1 MMKQVNMQMPL
12 RMLGLLLGLIL
23 SVGAFAQIEVRG
35 FVKDATGEPIIGATV
50 RVTGTQTATITDFDG
65 NFVLKANQ
73 GADITVSYVGYQTQ
87 TVKAAPSLTI
97 TLQDDQTV
105 LQDVVVI
112 GYGAV
117 KKSDLTGSV
126 TALKPDSKNK
136 GLVVNPQDMMQ
147 GKIAGVS
154 VTSGGGTPG
163 GGATIRI
170 RGGSSLN
177 ASNDPLIVI
186 DGVPMDNNGVKGLA
200 NPLSMVNPQD
210 IESFNVL
217 KDASA
222 TAIYG
227 SRGSNGVIIITTKK
241 GRKGSAP
248 QVSYSG
254 SVTMSTKKKLTD
266 VMDGDQYRTAVAQIY
281 KGNSRE
287 GVVMGYYQDADGNIA
302 MNTVENGKLVRHD
315 NGGTYYPGVLGDANT
330 DWQKEIYRTAWSH
343 DHNVTVAGA
352 AGMVPYRLSLGYT
365 NQQGIVKTSGFE
377 RVTAAL
383 NLNPSLLNDH
393 LTLNLNAKGMW
404 ARSKYADGGAI
415 GAAVSYDPTKPV
427 YDETASD
434 AANFSGYTTWKVPGG
449 SLNDPAWPNT
459 YNRNAT
465 ANPVAL
471 LNLKSD
477 RAISRSFIGNA
488 DIDYKIH
495 GFEDLR
501 LHLTLGADIS
511 KGKQSTDVDR
521 TSPGAIYYGS
531 HGWEE
536 ILKRNLTLSAYAQ
549 YYKDF
554 SKAHHLDVMAGYE
567 WQHFW
572 RDLKNTWWGAYPST
586 NAQNPNEYHDWSTYH
601 YKTEN
606 YLVSFFGRLNY
617 TLLERY
623 YLTFTM
629 RNDGSSRFQDHWKL
643 YPSAALAWKANEEK
657 FLKSAD
663 WLSDLKLRLSYGK
676 TGQQD
681 GIGDYN
687 YFAVYSMNTGVG
699 SYYDV
704 AGDGTLAR
712 PDAYDPSL
720 KWETTDTYNVG
731 IDFGVLNQRITFS
744 IDAYYRKTTDLLN
757 SANVAAGSN
766 FRNSVMTNIGSMT
779 NKGIEATIGLKPIQT
794 NNWYWTIDYNIT
806 YNKNEITELI
816 GGDDKDYF
824 VPTGGIG
831 GGTGVNAQAHAVG
844 HPMSSFYVYQQVYD
858 KAGKPIEGL
867 VVDRNGDGVI
877 TEADKYFY
885 KSPMAPVTMGLSSR
899 LEYKNWDL
907 GFTLRASLGNYVFN
921 NLLSGNVNM
930 SAGEVYSSGNNFLGN
945 RPVKALDYMWQ
956 TYDLEAKLSDHWVQ
970 NGSFLKCDNITL
982 GYSFDKL
989 FKGGSYKGISG
1000 RIYATASN
1008 VFCITK
1014 YDGIDPEVFG
1024 GIDNN
1029 LYPRPISYIL
1039 GLNLNF

>member
-1 MMKQVNMQMPL
+1 MMKQVNIQVPL
-12 RMLGLLLGLIL
+12 RMLGLLLGLFL
-23 SVGAFAQIEVRG
+23 SVGAFAQIDVKG
-35 FVKDATGEPIIGATV
+35 HVKDATGEPIIGATV
-50 RVTGTQTATITDFDG
+50 RVDGTQTATVTDFDG
-65 NFVLKANQ
+65 NFALKANQ
-73 GADITVSYVGYQTQ
+73 GADITITYIGYQPQ
-87 TVKAAPSLTI
+87 TVKAAPTVEVI
-97 TLQDDQTV
+97 LQDDAAV
-105 LQDVVVI
+105 LNEVVVI

-117 KKSDLTGSV
+117 RKSDLTGSV
-126 TALKPDSKNK
+126 TAMKPDTKNK
-136 GLVVNPQDMMQ
+136 GLVVNAQEMMQ
-147 GKIAGVS
+147 GKIAGVN
-154 VTSGGGTPG
+154 VTSDGGSPG
-163 GGATIRI
+163 GSSTIRI

-177 ASNDPLIVI
+177 ASNNPLIVI
-186 DGVPMDNNGVKGLA
+186 DGVPMDNNGVKGLS

-248 QVSYSG
+248 QVSYNG
-254 SVTMSTKKKLTD
+254 SVTMSMKKKLID
-266 VMDGDQYRTAVAQIY
+266 VMNGDQYRAFATQLY
-281 KGNSRE
+281 KGNARE
-287 GVVMGYYQDADGNIA
+287 EAA
-302 MNTVENGKLVRHD
+302 MAA
-315 NGGTYYPGVLGDANT
+315 LGDANT
-330 DWQKEIYRTAWSH
+330 DWQDEIYRTAWSH
-343 DHNVTVAGA
+343 DHNVTLSGA
-352 AGMVPYRLSLGYT
+352 IGNLPYRVSLGYT
-365 NQQGIVKTSGFE
+365 DQQGILKTSDFK
-377 RVTAAL
+377 RYTAAL

-404 ARSKYADGGAI
+404 AKTQYANTGAI
-415 GAAVSYDPTKPV
+415 GAAMAYDPTKPI
-427 YDETASD
+427 YDTTSAD
-434 AANFSGYTTWKVPGG
+434 AKNFGGYTEWKVPGE
-449 SLNDPAWPNT
+449 SLNDPSWPNT

-471 LNLKSD
+471 LDLNDD

-511 KGKQSTDVDR
+511 EGKQWTDVA
-521 TSPGAIYYGS
+521 TSSPAAIYYGY
-531 HGWEE
+531 HGWDK
-536 ILKRNLTLSAYAQ
+536 ITKRNLTLSTYAQ

-554 SKAHHLDVMAGYE
+554 AKIHHFDIMGGYE

-572 RDLKNTWWGAYPST
+572 RTQKTNNWGGYPST
-586 NAQNPNEYHDWSTYH
+586 HAEKGGQYHDWYLH
-601 YKTEN
+601 RYKTEN

-617 TLLERY
+617 ILMDRY
-623 YLTFTM
+623 YLTATL
-629 RNDGSSRFQDHWKL
+629 RNDGSSRFKDHWQL
-643 YPSAALAWKANEEK
+643 YPSAALAYKMSEEK
-657 FLKSAD
+657 VFKNID

-676 TGQQD
+676 TGQQE

-687 YFAVYSMNTGVG
+687 YFAIYALNSGIG
-699 SYYDV
+699 SYYDIS
-704 AGDGTLAR
+704 GDGSIAR
-712 PDAYDPSL
+712 PDAYDPNL
-720 KWETTDTYNVG
+720 KWETTDTYNIG
-731 IDFGVLNQRITFS
+731 FDFGAWNQRFTVGVDVYF
-744 IDAYYRKTTDLLN
+744 RKTTDLLN
-757 SANVAAGSN
+757 KADVAAGTN
-766 FRNSVMTNIGSMT
+766 FKNTVMTNIGSME
-779 NKGIEATIGLKPIQT
+779 NKGVEVTLGLKPIQT
-794 NNWYWTIDYNIT
+794 DDWYWTIDYNFT
-806 YNKNEITELI
+806 YNHNEITELI
-816 GGDDKDYF
+816 GDDPNYF

-844 HPMSSFYVYQQVYD
+844 HPAYSYYVYQQVYD
-858 KAGKPIEGL
+858 KAGKPIEGQ

-877 TEADKYFY
+877 TEADKYYY

-899 LEYKNWDL
+899 LEYKSWDL

-921 NLLSGNVNM
+921 NLMSGNVNM
-930 SAGEVYSSGNNFLGN
+930 SAAELYSGGNNFYGN
-945 RPVKALDYMWQ
+945 RPVAALDYNWQ

-982 GYSFDKL
+982 GYSFDSL
-989 FKGGSYKGISG
+989 FKCGNYKGIGG

-1029 LYPRPISYIL
+1029 LYPRPISFIL

>member
-1 MMKQVNMQMPL
+1 MKQVNIQFPL
-12 RMLGLLLGLIL
+12 RMLGLIFGLLL
-23 SVGAFAQIEVRG
+23 SVSAFAQID
-35 FVKDATGEPIIGATV
+35 VKGHVEDATGEPIIGATV
-50 RVTGTQTATITDFDG
+50 RVDGTQTATVTDFDG

-73 GADITVSYVGYQTQ
+73 GANITITYIGYQPQ
-87 TVKAAPSLTI
+87 TVAAAPTLEI
-97 TLQDDQTV
+97 VLQDDAAV
-105 LQDVVVI
+105 LNEVVVI

-126 TALKPDSKNK
+126 TALKPDTKNK
-136 GLVVNPQDMMQ
+136 GLVVNAQDMMQ
-147 GKIAGVS
+147 GKIAGVN
-154 VTSGGGTPG
+154 VTSDGGTPG
-163 GGATIRI
+163 GGSTIRI

-177 ASNDPLIVI
+177 ASNSPLIVI

-254 SVTMSTKKKLTD
+254 SVTMSKKKKLIE
-266 VMDGDQYRTAVAQIY
+266 VMDGDQYRAFATQLY
-281 KGNSRE
+281 KGNARE
-287 GVVMGYYQDADGNIA
+287 EAA
-302 MNTVENGKLVRHD
+302 MAA
-315 NGGTYYPGVLGDANT
+315 LGEDNT
-330 DWQKEIYRTAWSH
+330 DWQNEIYRTAWSH
-343 DHNVTVAGA
+343 DHNVTLAGA
-352 AGMVPYRLSLGYT
+352 AGVLPYRFSLGYT
-365 NQQGIVKTSGFE
+365 DQQGILKTSDFK
-377 RVTAAL
+377 RYTAAI

-393 LTLNLNAKGMW
+393 LVLNLNAKGMW
-404 ARSKYADGGAI
+404 AKTQYANTGAI
-415 GAAVSYDPTKPV
+415 GAALAYDPTKPI
-427 YDETASD
+427 YDTTSAD
-434 AANFSGYTTWKVPGG
+434 AANFGGYTEWKVPGE
-449 SLNDPAWPNT
+449 SLNDPSWPNT

-471 LNLKSD
+471 LNLNDD

-511 KGKQSTDVDR
+511 EGKQWTDVESS
-521 TSPGAIYYGS
+521 SPAAIYYGS
-531 HGWEE
+531 HGWDK
-536 ILKRNLTLSAYAQ
+536 ITKRNLTLSTYAQ

-554 SKAHHLDVMAGYE
+554 AKVHHFDIMAGYE

-572 RDLKNTWWGAYPST
+572 RKQQNSYWGGYPKT
-586 NAQNPNEYHDWSTYH
+586 NLENPGKYHDWSIYN

-617 TLLERY
+617 ILMDRY
-623 YLTFTM
+623 YLTATL
-629 RNDGSSRFQDHWKL
+629 RDDGSSRFKDHWSL
-643 YPSAALAWKANEEK
+643 FPSAALAYKMSEEK
-657 FLKSAD
+657 FLKNVG

-687 YFAVYSMNTGVG
+687 YFAIYSMNTGVG

-704 AGDGTLAR
+704 AGNGTLAR
-712 PDAYDPSL
+712 PVAYDPEL

-731 IDFGVLNQRITFS
+731 FDFGAWNQRFTVGV
-744 IDAYYRKTTDLLN
+744 DVYYRKTTDLLN
-757 SANVAAGSN
+757 ESDMAAGTN
-766 FRNSVMTNIGSMT
+766 FKNRVMTNIGSME
-779 NKGIEATIGLKPIQT
+779 NKGVEVTIGLKPIQT
-794 NNWYWTIDYNIT
+794 EDWYWTLDYNFT
-806 YNKNEITELI
+806 YNKNEITELT
-816 GGDDKDYF
+816 GDGQP
-824 VPTGGIG
+824 VATGGIG
-831 GGTGVNAQAHAVG
+831 GGTGVYAQAHAVG
-844 HPMSSFYVYQQVYD
+844 HPANSYYVYQQVYD
-858 KAGKPIEGL
+858 QAGKPIEGL

-877 TEADKYFY
+877 TESDKYFY

-899 LEYKNWDL
+899 LEYKTWDF
-907 GFTLRASLGNYVFN
+907 GFTLRASIGNYVFN
-921 NLLSGNVNM
+921 NLMSGNVNM
-930 SAGEVYSSGNNFLGN
+930 SAAELYSGGNNFYGN
-945 RPVKALDYMWQ
+945 RPVAALDYNWQ

-989 FKGGSYKGISG
+989 FKGGNYKGIAG

-1014 YDGIDPEVFG
+1014 YKGIDPEVFG

-1029 LYPRPISYIL
+1029 LYPRPISFIL

>member
-1 MMKQVNMQMPL
+1 MMKQVNIQFPL
-12 RMLGLLLGLIL
+12 RMLGLIFGLLL
-23 SVGAFAQIEVRG
+23 SVSAFAQIEVKG
-35 FVKDATGEPIIGATV
+35 HVKDATGEDIIGATV
-50 RVTGTQTATITDFDG
+50 RVEGTETATVTDFDG

-73 GADITVSYVGYQTQ
+73 GANITVTYIGYQPQ
-87 TVKAAPSLTI
+87 TVAAAPTLEI
-97 TLQDDQTV
+97 ILQDDAAV
-105 LQDVVVI
+105 LNEVVVI

-126 TALKPDSKNK
+126 TALKPDTKNK
-136 GLVVNPQDMMQ
+136 GLVVNAQDMMQ
-147 GKIAGVS
+147 GKIAGVN
-154 VTSGGGTPG
+154 VTSDGGTPG
-163 GGATIRI
+163 GGSQIRI

-177 ASNDPLIVI
+177 ASNNPLIVI

-254 SVTMSTKKKLTD
+254 SVTMSMKKKTIEVL
-266 VMDGDQYRTAVAQIY
+266 DGDQYREFATNLY
-281 KGNSRE
+281 RGNARE
-287 GVVMGYYQDADGNIA
+287 EAA
-302 MNTVENGKLVRHD
+302 MAA
-315 NGGTYYPGVLGDANT
+315 LGDANT
-330 DWQKEIYRTAWSH
+330 DWQSEIYRTAWSH
-343 DHNVTVAGA
+343 DHNVTLAGA
-352 AGMVPYRLSLGYT
+352 AGNLPYRFSIGYT
-365 NQQGIVKTSGFE
+365 DQQGILKTSDFK
-377 RVTAAL
+377 RYTAAI
-383 NLNPSLLNDH
+383 NLNPSLLKDH
-393 LTLNLNAKGMW
+393 LVLNLNAKGMW
-404 ARSKYADGGAI
+404 AKTQFANTGAI
-415 GAAVSYDPTKPV
+415 GAAVAYDPTKPI
-427 YDETASD
+427 YDYTSAD
-434 AANFSGYTTWKVPGG
+434 AANFANYTEWKVPGE

-471 LNLKSD
+471 LDLNDD

-511 KGKQSTDVDR
+511 AGKQWTDVER
-521 TSPGAIYYGS
+521 SSPAAVYYGS
-531 HGWEE
+531 HGWDK
-536 ILKRNLTLSAYAQ
+536 INKRNLTLSAYAQ

-554 SKAHHLDVMAGYE
+554 SKNHHFDIMGGYE

-572 RDLKNTWWGAYPST
+572 REQTNSYWGAYPAT
-586 NAQNPNEYHDWSTYH
+586 NLENPGDYHDWSTYH

-606 YLVSFFGRLNY
+606 YLVSFFGRMNY
-617 TLLERY
+617 ILMDRY
-623 YLTFTM
+623 YLTATL
-629 RNDGSSRFQDHWKL
+629 RDDGSSRFKDHWSL
-643 YPSAALAWKANEEK
+643 FPSAALAYKINEEK
-657 FLKSAD
+657 FLKNVD

-687 YFAVYSMNTGVG
+687 YFAVYQMNSGVG
-699 SYYDV
+699 SYYDLTTN
-704 AGDGTLAR
+704 GTLAR
-712 PDAYDPSL
+712 PVAYDPNL

-731 IDFGVLNQRITFS
+731 VDFGAWNQRFTVGV
-744 IDAYYRKTTDLLN
+744 DVYYRKTTDLLN
-757 SANVAAGSN
+757 ESDMAAGTN
-766 FRNSVMTNIGSMT
+766 FKNRVMTNIGSME
-779 NKGIEATIGLKPIQT
+779 NKGVEVTLGLKPIQT
-794 NNWYWTIDYNIT
+794 ENWFWTIDYNFT
-806 YNKNEITELI
+806 YNKNKITELT
-816 GGDDKDYF
+816 GDGQP
-824 VPTGGIG
+824 VAVGGIG
-831 GGTGVNAQAHAVG
+831 GGTGVYAQAHAVD
-844 HPMSSFYVYQQVYD
+844 HPAFSYYVYQQVYD
-858 KAGKPIEGL
+858 QAGKPLEGV

-877 TEADKYFY
+877 TESDKYFY

-899 LEYKNWDL
+899 LEYKTWDL
-907 GFTLRASLGNYVFN
+907 GFTLRASIGNYVFN
-921 NLLSGNVNM
+921 NLMSGNVNM
-930 SAGEVYSSGNNFLGN
+930 SAAELYSGGNNFYGN
-945 RPVKALDYMWQ
+945 RPVAALDYNWQ

-989 FKGGSYKGISG
+989 FKGGSYKGIAG

-1014 YDGIDPEVFG
+1014 YKGIDPEVFG

-1029 LYPRPISYIL
+1029 LYPRPISFIL

>member
-1 MMKQVNMQMPL
+1 MKQVNIQIPF
-12 RMLGLLLGLIL
+12 RMLALLFGLFL
-23 SVGAFAQIEVRG
+23 SVGAFAQIDVKG
-35 FVKDATGEPIIGATV
+35 HVKDATGEAIIGATV
-50 RVTGTQTATITDFDG
+50 RVDGTNTATVTDFDG

-73 GADITVSYVGYQTQ
+73 GANIIVTYIGYQAA
-87 TVKAAPSLTI
+87 TVKAAPNVEI
-97 TLQDDQTV
+97 TLLDDQTV

-136 GLVVNPQDMMQ
+136 GLVVNAQEMMQ
-147 GKIAGVS
+147 GKVAGVN
-154 VTSGGGTPG
+154 VTSDGGTPG
-163 GGATIRI
+163 GSSTIRI

-177 ASNDPLIVI
+177 ASNNPLIVI

-241 GRKGSAP
+241 GRKGAAP

-254 SVTMSTKKKLTD
+254 SVTLSMKKKTVD
-266 VMDGDQYRTAVAQIY
+266 VMDGDQFRAFATKLY
-281 KGNSRE
+281 KGTSRE
-287 GVVMGYYQDADGNIA
+287 EAA
-302 MNTVENGKLVRHD
+302 MAA
-315 NGGTYYPGVLGDANT
+315 LGDANT
-330 DWQKEIYRTAWSH
+330 DWQSEIYRNAWSH

-352 AGMVPYRLSLGYT
+352 YKSLPYRLSLGYT
-365 NQQGIVKTSGFE
+365 DQQGILKTSDFK
-377 RVTAAL
+377 RYTAAL
-383 NLNPSLLNDH
+383 NLNPSLFDDH
-393 LTLNLNAKGMW
+393 LNLNLNAKGMW
-404 ARSKYADGGAI
+404 AKSQYANTGAI
-415 GAAVSYDPTKPV
+415 GAAVAYDPTKPI
-427 YDETASD
+427 YDTTSAD
-434 AANFSGYTTWKVPGG
+434 ANNFGGYTEWKVPGG

-459 YNRNAT
+459 YNINT
-465 ANPVAL
+465 TKNPVAL
-471 LNLKSD
+471 LDLNDD
-477 RAISRSFIGNA
+477 RAISRAFIGNA

-511 KGKQSTDVDR
+511 KGKQWIDVDR
-521 TSPGAIYYGS
+521 SSPANIYYGY
-531 HGWEE
+531 HGWDE
-536 ILKRNLTLSAYAQ
+536 ITKRNLTLSAYAQ

-554 SKAHHLDVMAGYE
+554 AKIHHFDIMGGYE

-572 RDLKNTWWGAYPST
+572 REQHNSYWGAYPDT
-586 NAQNPNEYHDWSTYH
+586 NSESPGKYHDWSMYN

-617 TLLERY
+617 ILADRY
-623 YLTFTM
+623 YLTATL
-629 RNDGSSRFQDHWKL
+629 RDDGSSRFKDHWSL
-643 YPSAALAWKANEEK
+643 FPSAALAYKISEEK
-657 FLKSAD
+657 FLKNVN

-676 TGQQD
+676 TGQQE

-687 YFAVYSMNTGVG
+687 YFAIYAMNTGVG
-699 SYYDV
+699 SYYDT
-704 AGDGTLAR
+704 AGDGSMAR
-712 PDAYDPSL
+712 PNAYDPNL

-731 IDFGVLNQRITFS
+731 FDFGALNQRFTFS
-744 IDAYYRKTTDLLN
+744 VDAYYRKTTDLLN
-757 SANVAAGSN
+757 TADMAAGTN
-766 FRNSVMTNIGSMT
+766 FKNRVMTNIGSME
-779 NKGIEATIGLKPIQT
+779 NKGVEVTIGMKPIQT
-794 NNWYWTIDYNIT
+794 DDWYWTIDYNFT
-806 YNKNEITELI
+806 YNKNEITELT
-816 GGDDKDYF
+816 GDGQP
-824 VPTGGIG
+824 VATGGIG
-831 GGTGVNAQAHAVG
+831 GGTGVYAQAHAIG
-844 HPMSSFYVYQQVYD
+844 HPANSFYVYQQVYD
-858 KAGKPIEGL
+858 ANGKPIEGQ

-877 TEADKYFY
+877 TESDKYFY
-885 KSPMAPVTMGLSSR
+885 KSPMAPVLMGLSSR
-899 LEYKNWDL
+899 LEYKHWDF

-921 NLLSGNVNM
+921 NLMSGNVNM
-930 SAGEVYSSGNNFLGN
+930 SAAELYSGGNNFYGN
-945 RPVKALDYMWQ
+945 RPVAALDYNWQ

-982 GYSFDKL
+982 GYSFENLLKC
-989 FKGGSYKGISG
+989 GNYKGIAG

-1008 VFCITK
+1008 VFTITK
-1014 YDGIDPEVFG
+1014 YSGIDPEVFN

-1029 LYPRPISYIL
+1029 LYPRPISFIL

>member
-1 MMKQVNMQMPL
+1 MMKQVNIQVPL
-12 RMLGLLLGLIL
+12 RMLGLLLGLFL
-23 SVGAFAQIEVRG
+23 SVGAFAQIDVKG
-35 FVKDATGEPIIGATV
+35 HVKDATGEPIIGATV
-50 RVTGTQTATITDFDG
+50 RVDGTQTATVTDFDG
-65 NFVLKANQ
+65 NFALKANQ
-73 GADITVSYVGYQTQ
+73 GADITITYIGYQPQ
-87 TVKAAPSLTI
+87 TVKAAPTVEVI
-97 TLQDDQTV
+97 LQDDAAV
-105 LQDVVVI
+105 LNEVVVI

-117 KKSDLTGSV
+117 RKSDLTGSV
-126 TALKPDSKNK
+126 TAMKPDTKNK
-136 GLVVNPQDMMQ
+136 GLVVNAQEMMQ
-147 GKIAGVS
+147 GKIAGVN
-154 VTSGGGTPG
+154 VTSDGGSPG
-163 GGATIRI
+163 GSSTIRI

-177 ASNDPLIVI
+177 ASNNPLIVI
-186 DGVPMDNNGVKGLA
+186 DGVPMDNNGVKGLS

-248 QVSYSG
+248 QVSYNG
-254 SVTMSTKKKLTD
+254 SVTMSMKKKLID
-266 VMDGDQYRTAVAQIY
+266 VMNGDQYRAFATQLY
-281 KGNSRE
+281 KGNARE
-287 GVVMGYYQDADGNIA
+287 EAA
-302 MNTVENGKLVRHD
+302 MAA
-315 NGGTYYPGVLGDANT
+315 LGDANT
-330 DWQKEIYRTAWSH
+330 DWQDEIYRTAWSH
-343 DHNVTVAGA
+343 DHNVTLAGA
-352 AGMVPYRLSLGYT
+352 IGNLPYRVSLGYT
-365 NQQGIVKTSGFE
+365 DQQGILKTSDFK
-377 RVTAAL
+377 RYTAAL

-404 ARSKYADGGAI
+404 AKTQYANTGAI
-415 GAAVSYDPTKPV
+415 GAAMAYDPTKPI
-427 YDETASD
+427 YDTTSAD
-434 AANFSGYTTWKVPGG
+434 AKNFGGYTEWKVPGE
-449 SLNDPAWPNT
+449 SLNDPSWPNT

-471 LNLKSD
+471 LDLNDD

-511 KGKQSTDVDR
+511 EGKQWTDVA
-521 TSPGAIYYGS
+521 TSSPAAIYYGY
-531 HGWEE
+531 HGWDK
-536 ILKRNLTLSAYAQ
+536 ITKRNLTLSTYAQ

-554 SKAHHLDVMAGYE
+554 AKIHHFDIMGGYE

-572 RDLKNTWWGAYPST
+572 RTQKTNNWGGYPST
-586 NAQNPNEYHDWSTYH
+586 HAEKGGQYHDWYLH
-601 YKTEN
+601 RYKTEN

-617 TLLERY
+617 ILMDRY
-623 YLTFTM
+623 YLTATL
-629 RNDGSSRFQDHWKL
+629 RNDGSSRFKDHWQL
-643 YPSAALAWKANEEK
+643 YPSAALAYKMSEEK
-657 FLKSAD
+657 VFKNID

-676 TGQQD
+676 TGQQE

-687 YFAVYSMNTGVG
+687 YFAIYALNSGIG
-699 SYYDV
+699 SYYDIS
-704 AGDGTLAR
+704 GDGSMAR
-712 PDAYDPSL
+712 PDAYDPNL
-720 KWETTDTYNVG
+720 KWETTDTYNIG
-731 IDFGVLNQRITFS
+731 FDFGAWNQRFTVGVDVYF
-744 IDAYYRKTTDLLN
+744 RKTTDLLN
-757 SANVAAGSN
+757 KADVAAGTN
-766 FRNSVMTNIGSMT
+766 FKNTVMTNIGSME
-779 NKGIEATIGLKPIQT
+779 NKGVEVTLGFKPIQT
-794 NNWYWTIDYNIT
+794 DDWYWTIDYNFT
-806 YNKNEITELI
+806 YNHNEITELI
-816 GGDDKDYF
+816 GDDPNYF

-844 HPMSSFYVYQQVYD
+844 HPAYSYYVYQQVYD
-858 KAGKPIEGL
+858 KAGKPIEGQ

-877 TEADKYFY
+877 TEADKYYY

-899 LEYKNWDL
+899 LEYKSWDL

-921 NLLSGNVNM
+921 NLMSGNVNM
-930 SAGEVYSSGNNFLGN
+930 SAAELYSGGNNFYGN
-945 RPVKALDYMWQ
+945 RPVAALDYNWQ

-982 GYSFDKL
+982 GYSFDSL
-989 FKGGSYKGISG
+989 FKCGNYKGIGG

-1029 LYPRPISYIL
+1029 LYPRPISFIL

>member
-1 MMKQVNMQMPL
+1 MMKQVNIQVPL
-12 RMLGLLLGLIL
+12 RMLGLLLGLFL
-23 SVGAFAQIEVRG
+23 SVGAFAQIDVKG
-35 FVKDATGEPIIGATV
+35 HVKDATGEPIIGATV
-50 RVTGTQTATITDFDG
+50 RVDGTQAATVTDFDG

-73 GADITVSYVGYQTQ
+73 GADVTITYIGYQPQ
-87 TVKAAPSLTI
+87 TVKAAPTVEVI
-97 TLQDDQTV
+97 LQDDAAV
-105 LQDVVVI
+105 LNEVVVI

-117 KKSDLTGSV
+117 RKSDLTGSV
-126 TALKPDSKNK
+126 TAMKPDTKNK
-136 GLVVNPQDMMQ
+136 GLVVNAQEMMQ
-147 GKIAGVS
+147 GKIAGVN
-154 VTSGGGTPG
+154 VTSDGGSPG
-163 GGATIRI
+163 GSSTIRI

-177 ASNDPLIVI
+177 ASNNPLIVI
-186 DGVPMDNNGVKGLA
+186 DGVPMDNNGVKGLS

-248 QVSYSG
+248 QVSYNG
-254 SVTMSTKKKLTD
+254 SVTMSMKKKLID
-266 VMDGDQYRTAVAQIY
+266 VMNGDQYRAFATQLY
-281 KGNSRE
+281 KGNARE
-287 GVVMGYYQDADGNIA
+287 EAA
-302 MNTVENGKLVRHD
+302 MAA
-315 NGGTYYPGVLGDANT
+315 LGDANT
-330 DWQKEIYRTAWSH
+330 DWQDEIYRTAWSH
-343 DHNVTVAGA
+343 DHNVTLSGA
-352 AGMVPYRLSLGYT
+352 IGNLPYRVSLGYT
-365 NQQGIVKTSGFE
+365 DQQGVLKTSDFK
-377 RVTAAL
+377 RYTAAL

-404 ARSKYADGGAI
+404 AKTQYANTGAI
-415 GAAVSYDPTKPV
+415 GAAMAYDPTKPI
-427 YDETASD
+427 YDTTSAD
-434 AANFSGYTTWKVPGG
+434 AKNFGGYTEWKVPGE
-449 SLNDPAWPNT
+449 SLNDPSWPNT

-471 LNLKSD
+471 LDLNDD

-511 KGKQSTDVDR
+511 EGKQWTDVA
-521 TSPGAIYYGS
+521 TSSPAAIYYGY
-531 HGWEE
+531 HGWDK
-536 ILKRNLTLSAYAQ
+536 ITKRNLTLSTYAQ

-554 SKAHHLDVMAGYE
+554 AKIHHFDIMGGYE

-572 RDLKNTWWGAYPST
+572 RTQKTNNWGGYPST
-586 NAQNPNEYHDWSTYH
+586 HAEKGGQYHDWYLH
-601 YKTEN
+601 RYKTEN
-606 YLVSFFGRLNY
+606 YLVSFFGRMNY
-617 TLLERY
+617 ILMDRY
-623 YLTFTM
+623 YITATL
-629 RNDGSSRFQDHWKL
+629 RDDGSSRFKDHWQL
-643 YPSAALAWKANEEK
+643 YPSAALAYKMSEEK
-657 FLKSAD
+657 VFKNID

-676 TGQQD
+676 TGQQE

-687 YFAVYSMNTGVG
+687 YFAIYALNSGIG
-699 SYYDV
+699 SYYDIS
-704 AGDGTLAR
+704 GDGSIAR
-712 PDAYDPSL
+712 PDAYDPNL
-720 KWETTDTYNVG
+720 KWETTDTYNIG
-731 IDFGVLNQRITFS
+731 FDFGAWNQRFTVGVDVYF
-744 IDAYYRKTTDLLN
+744 RKTTDLLN
-757 SANVAAGSN
+757 KADVAAGTN
-766 FRNSVMTNIGSMT
+766 FKNTVMTNIGSME
-779 NKGIEATIGLKPIQT
+779 NKGVEVTLGLKPIQT
-794 NNWYWTIDYNIT
+794 DDWYWTIDYNFT
-806 YNKNEITELI
+806 YNHNEITELI
-816 GGDDKDYF
+816 GDDPNYF

-844 HPMSSFYVYQQVYD
+844 HPAYSYYVYQQVYD
-858 KAGKPIEGL
+858 KAGKPIEGQ

-877 TEADKYFY
+877 TEADKYYY

-899 LEYKNWDL
+899 LEYKSWDL

-921 NLLSGNVNM
+921 NLMSGNVNM
-930 SAGEVYSSGNNFLGN
+930 SAAELYSGGNNFYGN
-945 RPVKALDYMWQ
+945 RPVAALDYNWQ

-982 GYSFDKL
+982 GYSFDSL
-989 FKGGSYKGISG
+989 FKCGNYKGIGG

-1029 LYPRPISYIL
+1029 LYPRPISFIL

>member
-1 MMKQVNMQMPL
+1 MMKQVNIQIPL
-12 RMLGLLLGLIL
+12 RMLGLILGLFL
-23 SVGAFAQIEVRG
+23 SVGAFAQIEVKG
-35 FVKDATGEPIIGATV
+35 HVKDATGEPIIGATV
-50 RVTGTQTATITDFDG
+50 RVEGTQTATITDFDG

-73 GADITVSYVGYQTQ
+73 GDDITVSYIGYQPQ
-87 TVKAAPSLTI
+87 TVKAAPTVEI
-97 TLQDDQTV
+97 ILQDDAAV
-105 LQDVVVI
+105 LNEVVVI

-126 TALKPDSKNK
+126 TALKPDTKNK
-136 GLVVNPQDMMQ
+136 GLVVNAQDMMQ
-147 GKIAGVS
+147 GKIAGVN
-154 VTSGGGTPG
+154 VTNA
-163 GGATIRI
+163 GGAPGSGASIRI

-186 DGVPMDNNGVKGLA
+186 DGVPMDNNGVKGLS

-254 SVTMSTKKKLTD
+254 SVTMSVKKKTID
-266 VMDGDQYRTAVAQIY
+266 VLDGDEYRALAKRVYAGHMSEEKIL
-281 KGNSRE
+281 SE
-287 GVVMGYYQDADGNIA
+287 
-302 MNTVENGKLVRHD
+302 
-315 NGGTYYPGVLGDANT
+315 LGDANT

-343 DHNVTVAGA
+343 DHNVTLAGA
-352 AGMVPYRLSLGYT
+352 LGNVPYRVSLGYT
-365 NQQGIVKTSGFE
+365 DQQGILKTSDFK
-377 RVTAAL
+377 RYTAAL

-393 LTLNLNAKGMW
+393 LVLNLNAKGMW
-404 ARSKYADGGAI
+404 AKTQYANTGAI
-415 GAAVSYDPTKPV
+415 GAAIAFDPTKPIHG
-427 YDETASD
+427 SNSNF
-434 AANFSGYTTWKVPGG
+434 ANYWEWEVPGE
-449 SLNDPAWPNT
+449 SLNDPTWET
-459 YNRNAT
+459 TTNRNAT
-465 ANPVAL
+465 SNPVAL
-471 LNLKSD
+471 LNLNDD

-488 DIDYKIH
+488 DVDYKIH

-511 KGKQSTDVDR
+511 EGKQWTDVENS
-521 TSPGAIYYGS
+521 SPAAIYYGN
-531 HGWEE
+531 HGWDRVT
-536 ILKRNLTLSAYAQ
+536 KRNLTLSAYAQ

-554 SKAHHLDVMAGYE
+554 AKVHHFDIMGGYE

-572 RDLKNTWWGAYPST
+572 RSQKKSYWGAYPST
-586 NAQNPNEYHDWSTYH
+586 NLEKPGEYHDWSMYN

-617 TLLERY
+617 ILMDRY
-623 YLTFTM
+623 YITATL
-629 RNDGSSRFQDHWKL
+629 RDDGSSRFKDHWQL
-643 YPSAALAWKANEEK
+643 YPSAALAYKISEEK
-657 FLKSAD
+657 ALKSVD

-687 YFAVYSMNTGVG
+687 YFAVYAMNTGVG
-699 SYYDV
+699 SYYDIS
-704 AGDGTLAR
+704 GDGTLAR
-712 PDAYDPSL
+712 PDAYDPNL

-731 IDFGVLNQRITFS
+731 FDFGAWNQRFTVGVDVYF
-744 IDAYYRKTTDLLN
+744 RKTTDLLN
-757 SANVAAGSN
+757 KADVAAGTN
-766 FRNSVMTNIGSMT
+766 FKNTVMTNIGSME
-779 NKGIEATIGLKPIQT
+779 NKGVEVTLGLKPLQT
-794 NNWYWTIDYNIT
+794 DNWYWTIDYNFT
-806 YNKNEITELI
+806 YNHNEITELI
-816 GGDDKDYF
+816 GDDPNYF

-844 HPMSSFYVYQQVYD
+844 HPAYSYYVYQQVYD
-858 KAGKPIEGL
+858 AKGKPIEGQ

-877 TEADKYFY
+877 TESDKYYY

-899 LEYKNWDL
+899 LEYKKWDL
-907 GFTLRASLGNYVFN
+907 GFSLRASIGNYVFN
-921 NLLSGNVNM
+921 NLMSGNVNL
-930 SAGEVYSSGNNFLGN
+930 SAGELYSSGNNFFGN
-945 RPVKALDYMWQ
+945 RPVAALDYNWQ

-982 GYSFDKL
+982 GYSFDSL
-989 FKGGSYKGISG
+989 FKGGNYKGIGG

-1014 YDGIDPEVFG
+1014 YKGIDPEVFG

-1029 LYPRPISYIL
+1029 LYPRPLSFIL

>member
-1 MMKQVNMQMPL
+1 MMKQVNIQVPL
-12 RMLGLLLGLIL
+12 RMLGLLLGLFL
-23 SVGAFAQIEVRG
+23 SVGAFAQIDVKG
-35 FVKDATGEPIIGATV
+35 HVKDATGEPIIGATV
-50 RVTGTQTATITDFDG
+50 RVDGTQTATVTDFDG
-65 NFVLKANQ
+65 NFALKANQ
-73 GADITVSYVGYQTQ
+73 GADITITYIGYQPQ
-87 TVKAAPSLTI
+87 TVKAAPTVEVI
-97 TLQDDQTV
+97 LQDDAAV
-105 LQDVVVI
+105 LNEVVVI

-117 KKSDLTGSV
+117 RKSDLTGSV
-126 TALKPDSKNK
+126 TAMKPDTKNK
-136 GLVVNPQDMMQ
+136 GLVVNAQEMMQ
-147 GKIAGVS
+147 GKIAGVN
-154 VTSGGGTPG
+154 VTSDGGSPG
-163 GGATIRI
+163 GSSTIRI

-177 ASNDPLIVI
+177 ASNNPLIVI
-186 DGVPMDNNGVKGLA
+186 DGVPMDNNGVKGLS

-248 QVSYSG
+248 QVSYNG
-254 SVTMSTKKKLTD
+254 SVTMSMKKKLID
-266 VMDGDQYRTAVAQIY
+266 VMNGDQYRAFATQLY
-281 KGNSRE
+281 KGNARE
-287 GVVMGYYQDADGNIA
+287 EAA
-302 MNTVENGKLVRHD
+302 MAA
-315 NGGTYYPGVLGDANT
+315 LGDANT
-330 DWQKEIYRTAWSH
+330 DWQDEIYRTAWSH
-343 DHNVTVAGA
+343 DHNVTLAGA
-352 AGMVPYRLSLGYT
+352 IGNLPYRVSLGYT
-365 NQQGIVKTSGFE
+365 DQQGILKTSDFK
-377 RVTAAL
+377 RYTAAL

-404 ARSKYADGGAI
+404 AKTQYANTGAI
-415 GAAVSYDPTKPV
+415 GAAMAYDPTKPI
-427 YDETASD
+427 YDTTSAD
-434 AANFSGYTTWKVPGG
+434 AKNFGGYTEWKVPGE
-449 SLNDPAWPNT
+449 SLNDPSWPNT

-471 LNLKSD
+471 LDLNDD

-511 KGKQSTDVDR
+511 EGKQWTDVANS
-521 TSPGAIYYGS
+521 SPAAIYYGY
-531 HGWEE
+531 HGWDK
-536 ILKRNLTLSAYAQ
+536 ITKRNLTLSTYAQ

-554 SKAHHLDVMAGYE
+554 AKVHHFDIMGGYE

-572 RDLKNTWWGAYPST
+572 RSQKTNNWGTYPST
-586 NAQNPNEYHDWSTYH
+586 HAEKAGEYHDWYLH
-601 YKTEN
+601 NYKTEN
-606 YLVSFFGRLNY
+606 YLVSFFGRMNY
-617 TLLERY
+617 ILMDRY
-623 YLTFTM
+623 YITATL
-629 RNDGSSRFQDHWKL
+629 RDDGSSRFKDHWQL
-643 YPSAALAWKANEEK
+643 YPSAALAYKMSEEK
-657 FLKSAD
+657 VFKNID

-676 TGQQD
+676 TGQQE

-687 YFAVYSMNTGVG
+687 YFAIYALNSGIG
-699 SYYDV
+699 SYYDIS
-704 AGDGTLAR
+704 GDGSMAR
-712 PDAYDPSL
+712 PDAYDPNL
-720 KWETTDTYNVG
+720 KWETTDTYNIG
-731 IDFGVLNQRITFS
+731 FDFGAWNQRFTVGVDVYF
-744 IDAYYRKTTDLLN
+744 RKTTDLLN
-757 SANVAAGSN
+757 KADVAAGTN
-766 FRNSVMTNIGSMT
+766 FKNTVMTNIGSME
-779 NKGIEATIGLKPIQT
+779 NKGVEVTLGLKPIQT
-794 NNWYWTIDYNIT
+794 DDWYWTIDYNFT
-806 YNKNEITELI
+806 YNHNEITELI
-816 GGDDKDYF
+816 GDDPNYF

-844 HPMSSFYVYQQVYD
+844 HPAYSYYVYQQVYD
-858 KAGKPIEGL
+858 KAGKPIEGQ

-877 TEADKYFY
+877 TEADKYYY

-899 LEYKNWDL
+899 LEYKSWDL

-921 NLLSGNVNM
+921 NLMSGNVNM
-930 SAGEVYSSGNNFLGN
+930 SAAELYSGGNNFYGN
-945 RPVKALDYMWQ
+945 RPVAALDYNWQ

-982 GYSFDKL
+982 GYSFDSL
-989 FKGGSYKGISG
+989 FKCGNYKGIGG

-1029 LYPRPISYIL
+1029 LYPRPISFIL

>member
-1 MMKQVNMQMPL
+1 M
-12 RMLGLLLGLIL
+12 
-23 SVGAFAQIEVRG
+23 
-35 FVKDATGEPIIGATV
+35 IIGATV
-50 RVTGTQTATITDFDG
+50 RVDGTQTATVTDFDG

-73 GADITVSYVGYQTQ
+73 GANITITYIGYQPQ
-87 TVKAAPSLTI
+87 TVTAAPTLEI
-97 TLQDDQTV
+97 VLQDDAAV
-105 LQDVVVI
+105 LNEVVVI

-126 TALKPDSKNK
+126 TALKPDTKNK
-136 GLVVNPQDMMQ
+136 GLVVNAQDMMQ
-147 GKIAGVS
+147 GKIAGVN
-154 VTSGGGTPG
+154 VTSDGGTPG
-163 GGATIRI
+163 GGSTIRI

-177 ASNDPLIVI
+177 ASNSPLIVI

-254 SVTMSTKKKLTD
+254 SVTMSKKKKLIE
-266 VMDGDQYRTAVAQIY
+266 VMDGDQYRAFATQLY
-281 KGNSRE
+281 KGNARE
-287 GVVMGYYQDADGNIA
+287 EAA
-302 MNTVENGKLVRHD
+302 MAA
-315 NGGTYYPGVLGDANT
+315 LGEDNT
-330 DWQKEIYRTAWSH
+330 DWQNEIYRTAWSH
-343 DHNVTVAGA
+343 DHNVTLAGA
-352 AGMVPYRLSLGYT
+352 AGVLPYRFSLGYT
-365 NQQGIVKTSGFE
+365 DQQGILKTSDFK
-377 RVTAAL
+377 RYTAAI

-393 LTLNLNAKGMW
+393 LVLNLNAKGMW
-404 ARSKYADGGAI
+404 AKTQYANTGAI
-415 GAAVSYDPTKPV
+415 GAALAYDPTKPI
-427 YDETASD
+427 YDTTSAD
-434 AANFSGYTTWKVPGG
+434 AANFGGYTEWKVPGE
-449 SLNDPAWPNT
+449 SLNDPSWPNT

-471 LNLKSD
+471 LNLNDD

-511 KGKQSTDVDR
+511 EGKQWTDVESS
-521 TSPGAIYYGS
+521 SPAAIYYGS
-531 HGWEE
+531 HGWDK
-536 ILKRNLTLSAYAQ
+536 ITKRNLTLSTYAQ

-554 SKAHHLDVMAGYE
+554 AKVHHFDIMAGYE

-572 RDLKNTWWGAYPST
+572 RKQQNSYWGGYPKT
-586 NAQNPNEYHDWSTYH
+586 NLENPGKYHDWSIYN

-617 TLLERY
+617 ILMDRY
-623 YLTFTM
+623 YLTATL
-629 RNDGSSRFQDHWKL
+629 RDDGSSRFKDHWSL
-643 YPSAALAWKANEEK
+643 FPSAALAYKMSEEK
-657 FLKSAD
+657 FLKNVG

-687 YFAVYSMNTGVG
+687 YFAIYSMNTGVG

-704 AGDGTLAR
+704 AGNGTLAR
-712 PDAYDPSL
+712 PVAYDPEL

-731 IDFGVLNQRITFS
+731 FDFGAWNQRFTVGV
-744 IDAYYRKTTDLLN
+744 DVYYRKTTDLLN
-757 SANVAAGSN
+757 ESDMAAGTN
-766 FRNSVMTNIGSMT
+766 FKNRVMTNIGSME
-779 NKGIEATIGLKPIQT
+779 NKGVEVTIGLKPIQT
-794 NNWYWTIDYNIT
+794 EDWYWTLDYNFT
-806 YNKNEITELI
+806 YNKNEITELT
-816 GGDDKDYF
+816 GDGQP
-824 VPTGGIG
+824 VATGGIG
-831 GGTGVNAQAHAVG
+831 GGTGVYAQAHAVG
-844 HPMSSFYVYQQVYD
+844 HPANSYYVYQQVYD
-858 KAGKPIEGL
+858 QAGKPIEGL

-877 TEADKYFY
+877 TESDKYFY

-899 LEYKNWDL
+899 LEYKTWDF
-907 GFTLRASLGNYVFN
+907 GFTLRASIGNYVFN
-921 NLLSGNVNM
+921 NLMSGNVNM
-930 SAGEVYSSGNNFLGN
+930 SAAELYSGGNNFYGN
-945 RPVKALDYMWQ
+945 RPVAALDYNWQ

-989 FKGGSYKGISG
+989 FKGGNYKGIAG

-1014 YDGIDPEVFG
+1014 YKGIDPEVFG

-1029 LYPRPISYIL
+1029 LYPRPISFIL

>member
-1 MMKQVNMQMPL
+1 MMKQVNIQIPL
-12 RMLGLLLGLIL
+12 RMLGLILGLFL
-23 SVGAFAQIEVRG
+23 SVGAFAQIEVKG
-35 FVKDATGEPIIGATV
+35 HVKDATGEPIIGATV
-50 RVTGTQTATITDFDG
+50 RVEGTQTATITDFDG

-73 GADITVSYVGYQTQ
+73 GDDITVSYIGYQPQ
-87 TVKAAPSLTI
+87 TVKAAPTVEI
-97 TLQDDQTV
+97 ILQDDAAV
-105 LQDVVVI
+105 LNEVVVI

-126 TALKPDSKNK
+126 TALKPDTKNK
-136 GLVVNPQDMMQ
+136 GLVVNAQDMMQ
-147 GKIAGVS
+147 GKIAGVN
-154 VTSGGGTPG
+154 VTTA
-163 GGATIRI
+163 GGAPGSGASIRI

-186 DGVPMDNNGVKGLA
+186 DGVPMDNNGVKGLS

-254 SVTMSTKKKLTD
+254 SVTMSVKKKTID
-266 VMDGDQYRTAVAQIY
+266 VLDGDEYRALAKRVYAGHMSEEKIL
-281 KGNSRE
+281 SE
-287 GVVMGYYQDADGNIA
+287 
-302 MNTVENGKLVRHD
+302 
-315 NGGTYYPGVLGDANT
+315 LGDANT

-343 DHNVTVAGA
+343 DHNVTLAGA
-352 AGMVPYRLSLGYT
+352 LGNVPYRVSLGYT
-365 NQQGIVKTSGFE
+365 DQQGILKTSDFK
-377 RVTAAL
+377 RYTAAL

-393 LTLNLNAKGMW
+393 LVLNLNAKGMW
-404 ARSKYADGGAI
+404 AKTQYANTGAI
-415 GAAVSYDPTKPV
+415 GAAIAFDPTKPIHG
-427 YDETASD
+427 SNSNF
-434 AANFSGYTTWKVPGG
+434 ANYWEWEVPGE
-449 SLNDPAWPNT
+449 SLNDPTWET
-459 YNRNAT
+459 TTNRNAT
-465 ANPVAL
+465 SNPVAL
-471 LNLKSD
+471 LNLNDD

-488 DIDYKIH
+488 DVDYKIH

-511 KGKQSTDVDR
+511 EGKQWTDVENS
-521 TSPGAIYYGS
+521 SPAAIYYGN
-531 HGWEE
+531 HGWDR
-536 ILKRNLTLSAYAQ
+536 ITKRNLTLSAYAQ

-554 SKAHHLDVMAGYE
+554 AKVHHFDIMGGYE

-572 RDLKNTWWGAYPST
+572 RSQKKSYWGAYPST
-586 NAQNPNEYHDWSTYH
+586 NAEKPGEYHDWSMTR

-617 TLLERY
+617 ILMDRY
-623 YLTFTM
+623 YITATL
-629 RNDGSSRFQDHWKL
+629 RDDGSSRFKDHWQL
-643 YPSAALAWKANEEK
+643 YPSAALAYKISEEK
-657 FLKSAD
+657 ALKSVD

-687 YFAVYSMNTGVG
+687 YFAVYAMNTGVG
-699 SYYDV
+699 SYYDIS
-704 AGDGTLAR
+704 GDGTLAR
-712 PDAYDPSL
+712 PDAYDPNL

-731 IDFGVLNQRITFS
+731 FDFGAWNQRFTVGVDVYF
-744 IDAYYRKTTDLLN
+744 RKTTDLLN
-757 SANVAAGSN
+757 KADVAAGTN
-766 FRNSVMTNIGSMT
+766 FKNTVMTNIGSME
-779 NKGIEATIGLKPIQT
+779 NKGVEVTLGLKPLQT
-794 NNWYWTIDYNIT
+794 DNWYWTIDYNFT
-806 YNKNEITELI
+806 YNHNEITELI
-816 GGDDKDYF
+816 GDDPNYF

-844 HPMSSFYVYQQVYD
+844 HPAYSYYVYQQVYD
-858 KAGKPIEGL
+858 AKGKPIEGQ

-877 TEADKYFY
+877 TESDKYYY

-899 LEYKNWDL
+899 LEYKKWDL
-907 GFTLRASLGNYVFN
+907 GFSLRASIGNYVFN
-921 NLLSGNVNM
+921 NLMSGNVNL
-930 SAGEVYSSGNNFLGN
+930 SAGELYSSGNNFFGN
-945 RPVKALDYMWQ
+945 RPVAALDYNWQ

-982 GYSFDKL
+982 GYSFDSL
-989 FKGGSYKGISG
+989 FKGGNYKGIGG

-1014 YDGIDPEVFG
+1014 YKGIDPEVFG

-1029 LYPRPISYIL
+1029 LYPRPLSFIL

>member
-1 MMKQVNMQMPL
+1 MKQVNIQVPL
-12 RMLGLLLGLIL
+12 RMLGLLLGLFL
-23 SVGAFAQIEVRG
+23 SVGAFAQIDVKG
-35 FVKDATGEPIIGATV
+35 HVKDATGEPIIGATV
-50 RVTGTQTATITDFDG
+50 RVDGTQTATVTDFDG

-73 GADITVSYVGYQTQ
+73 GADITITYIGYQPQ
-87 TVKAAPSLTI
+87 TVKAAPTVEVI
-97 TLQDDQTV
+97 LQDDAAV
-105 LQDVVVI
+105 LNEVVVI

-117 KKSDLTGSV
+117 RKSDLTGSV
-126 TALKPDSKNK
+126 TAMKPDTKNK
-136 GLVVNPQDMMQ
+136 GLVVNAQEMMQ
-147 GKIAGVS
+147 GKIAGVN
-154 VTSGGGTPG
+154 VTSDGGSPG
-163 GGATIRI
+163 GSSTIRI

-177 ASNDPLIVI
+177 ASNNPLIVI
-186 DGVPMDNNGVKGLA
+186 DGVPMDNNGVKGLS

-248 QVSYSG
+248 QVSYNG
-254 SVTMSTKKKLTD
+254 SVTMSMKKKLID
-266 VMDGDQYRTAVAQIY
+266 VMNGDQYRAFATQLY
-281 KGNSRE
+281 KGNARE
-287 GVVMGYYQDADGNIA
+287 EAA
-302 MNTVENGKLVRHD
+302 MAA
-315 NGGTYYPGVLGDANT
+315 LGDANT
-330 DWQKEIYRTAWSH
+330 DWQDEIYRTAWSH
-343 DHNVTVAGA
+343 DHNVTLAGA
-352 AGMVPYRLSLGYT
+352 IGNLPYRVSLGYT
-365 NQQGIVKTSGFE
+365 DQQGILKTSDFK
-377 RVTAAL
+377 RYTAAL

-404 ARSKYADGGAI
+404 AKTQYANTGAI
-415 GAAVSYDPTKPV
+415 GAAMAYDPTKPI
-427 YDETASD
+427 YDTTSAD
-434 AANFSGYTTWKVPGG
+434 AKNFGGYTEWKVPGE
-449 SLNDPAWPNT
+449 SLNDPSWPNT

-471 LNLKSD
+471 LDLNDD

-511 KGKQSTDVDR
+511 EGKQWTDVA
-521 TSPGAIYYGS
+521 TSSPAAIYYGY
-531 HGWEE
+531 HGWDK
-536 ILKRNLTLSAYAQ
+536 ITKRNLTLSTYAQ

-554 SKAHHLDVMAGYE
+554 AKIHHFDIMGGYE

-572 RDLKNTWWGAYPST
+572 RTQKTNNWGGYPST
-586 NAQNPNEYHDWSTYH
+586 HAEKGGQYHDWYLH
-601 YKTEN
+601 RYKTEN

-617 TLLERY
+617 ILMDRY
-623 YLTFTM
+623 YLTATL
-629 RNDGSSRFQDHWKL
+629 RNDGSSRFKDHWQL
-643 YPSAALAWKANEEK
+643 YPSAALAYKMSEEK
-657 FLKSAD
+657 VFKNID

-676 TGQQD
+676 TGQQE

-687 YFAVYSMNTGVG
+687 YFAIYALNSGIG
-699 SYYDV
+699 SYYDIS
-704 AGDGTLAR
+704 GDGSMAR
-712 PDAYDPSL
+712 PDAYDPNL
-720 KWETTDTYNVG
+720 KWETTDTYNIG
-731 IDFGVLNQRITFS
+731 FDFGAWNQRFTVGVDVYF
-744 IDAYYRKTTDLLN
+744 RKTTDLLN
-757 SANVAAGSN
+757 KADVAAGTN
-766 FRNSVMTNIGSMT
+766 FKNTVMTNIGSME
-779 NKGIEATIGLKPIQT
+779 NKGVEVTLGLKPIQT
-794 NNWYWTIDYNIT
+794 DDWYWTIDYNFT
-806 YNKNEITELI
+806 YNHNEITELI
-816 GGDDKDYF
+816 GDDPNYF

-844 HPMSSFYVYQQVYD
+844 HPAYSYYVYQQVYD
-858 KAGKPIEGL
+858 KAGKPIEGQ

-877 TEADKYFY
+877 TEADKYYY

-899 LEYKNWDL
+899 LEYKSWDL

-921 NLLSGNVNM
+921 NLMSGNVNM
-930 SAGEVYSSGNNFLGN
+930 SAAELYSGGNNFYGN
-945 RPVKALDYMWQ
+945 RPVAALDYNWQ

-982 GYSFDKL
+982 GYSFDSL
-989 FKGGSYKGISG
+989 FKCGNYKGIGG

-1029 LYPRPISYIL
+1029 LYPRPISFIL

>member
-1 MMKQVNMQMPL
+1 MMKQVNIQVPL
-12 RMLGLLLGLIL
+12 RMLGLILGLFL
-23 SVGAFAQIEVRG
+23 SVSAFAQIDVKG
-35 FVKDATGEPIIGATV
+35 HVKDATGEPIIGATV
-50 RVTGTQTATITDFDG
+50 RVDGTQTATVTDFDG
-65 NFVLKANQ
+65 NFALKANQ
-73 GADITVSYVGYQTQ
+73 GADITITYIGYQPQ
-87 TVKAAPSLTI
+87 TVKAAPTVEVI
-97 TLQDDQTV
+97 LQDDAAV
-105 LQDVVVI
+105 LNEVVVI

-117 KKSDLTGSV
+117 RKSDLTGSV
-126 TALKPDSKNK
+126 TAMKPDTKNK
-136 GLVVNPQDMMQ
+136 GLVVNAQEMMQ
-147 GKIAGVS
+147 GKIAGVN
-154 VTSGGGTPG
+154 VTSDGGSPG
-163 GGATIRI
+163 GSSTIRI

-177 ASNDPLIVI
+177 ASNNPLIVI
-186 DGVPMDNNGVKGLA
+186 DGVPMDNNGVKGLS

-248 QVSYSG
+248 QVSYNG
-254 SVTMSTKKKLTD
+254 SVTMSMKKKLID
-266 VMDGDQYRTAVAQIY
+266 VMNGDQYRAFATQLY
-281 KGNSRE
+281 KGNARE
-287 GVVMGYYQDADGNIA
+287 EAA
-302 MNTVENGKLVRHD
+302 MAA
-315 NGGTYYPGVLGDANT
+315 LGDANT
-330 DWQKEIYRTAWSH
+330 DWQDEIYRTAWSH
-343 DHNVTVAGA
+343 DHNVTLAGA
-352 AGMVPYRLSLGYT
+352 IGNLPYRVSLGYT
-365 NQQGIVKTSGFE
+365 DQQGILKTSDFK
-377 RVTAAL
+377 RYTAAL

-404 ARSKYADGGAI
+404 AKTQYANTGAI
-415 GAAVSYDPTKPV
+415 GAAMAYDPTKPI
-427 YDETASD
+427 YDTTSAD
-434 AANFSGYTTWKVPGG
+434 AKNFGGYTEWKVPGE
-449 SLNDPAWPNT
+449 SLNDPSWPNT

-471 LNLKSD
+471 LDLNDD

-511 KGKQSTDVDR
+511 EGKQWTDVA
-521 TSPGAIYYGS
+521 TSSPAAIYYGY
-531 HGWEE
+531 HGWDK
-536 ILKRNLTLSAYAQ
+536 ITKRNLTLSTYAQ

-554 SKAHHLDVMAGYE
+554 AKIHHFDIMGGYE

-572 RDLKNTWWGAYPST
+572 RTQKTNNWGGYPST
-586 NAQNPNEYHDWSTYH
+586 HAEKGGQYHDWYLH
-601 YKTEN
+601 RYKTEN

-617 TLLERY
+617 ILMDRY
-623 YLTFTM
+623 YLTATL
-629 RNDGSSRFQDHWKL
+629 RNDGSSRFKDHWQL
-643 YPSAALAWKANEEK
+643 YPSAALAYKMSEEK
-657 FLKSAD
+657 VFKNID

-676 TGQQD
+676 TGQQE

-687 YFAVYSMNTGVG
+687 YFAIYALNSGIG
-699 SYYDV
+699 SYYDIS
-704 AGDGTLAR
+704 GDGSMAR
-712 PDAYDPSL
+712 PDAYDPNL
-720 KWETTDTYNVG
+720 KWETTDTYNIG
-731 IDFGVLNQRITFS
+731 FDFGAWNQRFTVGVDVYF
-744 IDAYYRKTTDLLN
+744 RKTTDLLN
-757 SANVAAGSN
+757 KADVAAGTN
-766 FRNSVMTNIGSMT
+766 FKNTVMTNIGSME
-779 NKGIEATIGLKPIQT
+779 NKGVEVTLGLKPIQT
-794 NNWYWTIDYNIT
+794 DDWYWTIDYNFT
-806 YNKNEITELI
+806 YNHNEITELI
-816 GGDDKDYF
+816 DDDPNYF

-844 HPMSSFYVYQQVYD
+844 HPAYSYYVYQQVYD
-858 KAGKPIEGL
+858 KAGKPIEGQ

-877 TEADKYFY
+877 TEADKYYY

-899 LEYKNWDL
+899 LEYKSWDL

-921 NLLSGNVNM
+921 NLMSGNVNM
-930 SAGEVYSSGNNFLGN
+930 SAAELYSGGNNFYGN
-945 RPVKALDYMWQ
+945 RPVAALDYNWQ

-982 GYSFDKL
+982 GYSFDSL
-989 FKGGSYKGISG
+989 FKCGNYKGIGG

-1029 LYPRPISYIL
+1029 LYPRPISFIL

>member
-1 MMKQVNMQMPL
+1 MMKQVNIQVPL
-12 RMLGLLLGLIL
+12 RMLGLLLGLFL
-23 SVGAFAQIEVRG
+23 SVSAFAQIDVKG
-35 FVKDATGEPIIGATV
+35 HVKDATGEPIIGATV
-50 RVTGTQTATITDFDG
+50 RVDGTQAATVTDFDG

-73 GADITVSYVGYQTQ
+73 GADITITYIGYQPQ
-87 TVKAAPSLTI
+87 TVKAAPTVEVI
-97 TLQDDQTV
+97 LQDDAAV
-105 LQDVVVI
+105 LNEVVVI

-117 KKSDLTGSV
+117 RKSDLTGSV
-126 TALKPDSKNK
+126 TAMKPDTKNK
-136 GLVVNPQDMMQ
+136 GLVVNAQEMMQ
-147 GKIAGVS
+147 GKIAGVN
-154 VTSGGGTPG
+154 VTSDGGSPG
-163 GGATIRI
+163 GSSTIRI

-177 ASNDPLIVI
+177 ASNNPLIVI
-186 DGVPMDNNGVKGLA
+186 DGVPMDNNGVKGLS

-248 QVSYSG
+248 QVSYNG
-254 SVTMSTKKKLTD
+254 SVTVSMKKKLID
-266 VMDGDQYRTAVAQIY
+266 VMDGDQYRAFATQLY
-281 KGNSRE
+281 KGNARE
-287 GVVMGYYQDADGNIA
+287 EAA
-302 MNTVENGKLVRHD
+302 MAA
-315 NGGTYYPGVLGDANT
+315 LGDANT
-330 DWQKEIYRTAWSH
+330 DWQDEIYRTAWSH
-343 DHNVTVAGA
+343 DHNVTLAGA
-352 AGMVPYRLSLGYT
+352 IGNLPYRISLGYT
-365 NQQGIVKTSGFE
+365 DQQGILKTSDFK
-377 RVTAAL
+377 RYTAAL

-404 ARSKYADGGAI
+404 AKTQYANTGAI
-415 GAAVSYDPTKPV
+415 GAAVSYDPTKPI
-427 YDETASD
+427 YDTTSAD
-434 AANFSGYTTWKVPGG
+434 ANNYGGYTEWKVPGE
-449 SLNDPAWPNT
+449 SLNDPAWATT

-471 LNLKSD
+471 LNLNDD

-511 KGKQSTDVDR
+511 EGKQWTDVANS
-521 TSPGAIYYGS
+521 SPAAIYYGY
-531 HGWEE
+531 HGWDK
-536 ILKRNLTLSAYAQ
+536 ITKRNLTLSTYAQ

-554 SKAHHLDVMAGYE
+554 AKVHHFDIMGGYE

-572 RDLKNTWWGAYPST
+572 RSQKTNNWGTYPST
-586 NAQNPNEYHDWSTYH
+586 HAEKAGEYHDWYLH
-601 YKTEN
+601 NYKTEN
-606 YLVSFFGRLNY
+606 YLVSFFGRMNY
-617 TLLERY
+617 ILMDRY
-623 YLTFTM
+623 YITATL
-629 RNDGSSRFQDHWKL
+629 RDDGSSRFKDHWQL
-643 YPSAALAWKANEEK
+643 YPSAALAYKMSEEK
-657 FLKSAD
+657 IFKNID

-687 YFAVYSMNTGVG
+687 YFAVYAMNSGIG

-704 AGDGTLAR
+704 SGDGSMAR
-712 PDAYDPSL
+712 PDAYDPNL
-720 KWETTDTYNVG
+720 KWETTDTYNIG
-731 IDFGVLNQRITFS
+731 LDFGAWNQRFTIGVDVYF
-744 IDAYYRKTTDLLN
+744 RKTTDLLN
-757 SANVAAGSN
+757 KADVAAGTN
-766 FRNSVMTNIGSMT
+766 FKNTVMTNIGSME
-779 NKGIEATIGLKPIQT
+779 NKGVEVTLGLKPIQT
-794 NNWYWTIDYNIT
+794 DDWYWTVDYNFT
-806 YNKNEITELI
+806 YNHNEITELI
-816 GGDDKDYF
+816 GDDPNYF

-844 HPMSSFYVYQQVYD
+844 HPAYSYYVYQQVYD
-858 KAGKPIEGL
+858 KAGKPIEGQ

-899 LEYKNWDL
+899 LEYKSWDL

-921 NLLSGNVNM
+921 NLMSGNVNM
-930 SAGEVYSSGNNFLGN
+930 SAAEIYSGGNNFYGN
-945 RPVKALDYMWQ
+945 RPVAALDYNWQ

-982 GYSFDKL
+982 GYSFDSL
-989 FKGGSYKGISG
+989 FKCGNYKGIGG
-1000 RIYATASN
+1000 RVYATASN

-1029 LYPRPISYIL
+1029 LYPRPISFIL

>member
-1 MMKQVNMQMPL
+1 MKQVNIQVPL
-12 RMLGLLLGLIL
+12 RMLGLLLGLFL
-23 SVGAFAQIEVRG
+23 SVSAFAQIDVKG
-35 FVKDATGEPIIGATV
+35 HVKDATGEPIIGATV
-50 RVTGTQTATITDFDG
+50 RVDGTQTATVTDFDG

-73 GADITVSYVGYQTQ
+73 GADITITYIGYQPQ
-87 TVKAAPSLTI
+87 TVKAAPTVEVI
-97 TLQDDQTV
+97 LQDDAAV
-105 LQDVVVI
+105 LNEVVVI

-117 KKSDLTGSV
+117 RKSDLTGSV
-126 TALKPDSKNK
+126 TAMKPDTKNK
-136 GLVVNPQDMMQ
+136 GLVVNAQEMMQ
-147 GKIAGVS
+147 GKIAGVN
-154 VTSGGGTPG
+154 VTSDGGSPG
-163 GGATIRI
+163 GSSTIRI

-177 ASNDPLIVI
+177 ASNNPLIVI
-186 DGVPMDNNGVKGLA
+186 DGVPMDNNGVKGLS

-248 QVSYSG
+248 QVSYNG
-254 SVTMSTKKKLTD
+254 SVTMSMKKKLID
-266 VMDGDQYRTAVAQIY
+266 VMDGDQYRAFATQLY
-281 KGNSRE
+281 KGNARE
-287 GVVMGYYQDADGNIA
+287 EAA
-302 MNTVENGKLVRHD
+302 MAA
-315 NGGTYYPGVLGDANT
+315 LGDANT
-330 DWQKEIYRTAWSH
+330 DWQDEIYRTAWSH
-343 DHNVTVAGA
+343 DHNVTLAGA
-352 AGMVPYRLSLGYT
+352 IGNLPYRVSLGYT
-365 NQQGIVKTSGFE
+365 DQQGILKTSDFK
-377 RVTAAL
+377 RYTAAL

-404 ARSKYADGGAI
+404 AKTQYANTGAI
-415 GAAVSYDPTKPV
+415 GAAMAYDPTKPV
-427 YDETASD
+427 YDTTSAD
-434 AANFSGYTTWKVPGG
+434 AKNFGGYTEWKVPGE
-449 SLNDPAWPNT
+449 SLNDPSWPNT

-471 LNLKSD
+471 LDLNDD

-511 KGKQSTDVDR
+511 EGKQWTDVANS
-521 TSPGAIYYGS
+521 SPAAIYYGY
-531 HGWEE
+531 HGWDK
-536 ILKRNLTLSAYAQ
+536 ITKRNLTLSTYAQ

-554 SKAHHLDVMAGYE
+554 AKIHHFDIMGGYE

-572 RDLKNTWWGAYPST
+572 RTQKTNNWGGYPST
-586 NAQNPNEYHDWSTYH
+586 HAEKAGQFHDWYLH
-601 YKTEN
+601 RYKTEN

-617 TLLERY
+617 ILMDRY
-623 YLTFTM
+623 YLTATL
-629 RNDGSSRFQDHWKL
+629 RNDGSSRFKDHWQL
-643 YPSAALAWKANEEK
+643 YPSAALAYKMSEEK
-657 FLKSAD
+657 VFKNID

-676 TGQQD
+676 TGQQE

-687 YFAVYSMNTGVG
+687 YFAIYAVNSGVG
-699 SYYDV
+699 SYYDIS
-704 AGDGTLAR
+704 GDGSMAR
-712 PDAYDPSL
+712 PDAYDPNL
-720 KWETTDTYNVG
+720 KWETTDTYNIG
-731 IDFGVLNQRITFS
+731 FDFGAWNQRFTVGVDVYF
-744 IDAYYRKTTDLLN
+744 RKTTDLLN
-757 SANVAAGSN
+757 KADVAAGTN
-766 FRNSVMTNIGSMT
+766 FKNTVMTNIGSME
-779 NKGIEATIGLKPIQT
+779 NKGVEVTLGFKPIQT
-794 NNWYWTIDYNIT
+794 DDWYWTIDYNFT
-806 YNKNEITELI
+806 YNHNEITELI
-816 GGDDKDYF
+816 GDDPNYF

-844 HPMSSFYVYQQVYD
+844 HPAYSYYVYQQVYD
-858 KAGKPIEGL
+858 KAGKPIEGQ
-867 VVDRNGDGVI
+867 VVDRNADGVI

-899 LEYKNWDL
+899 LEYKSWDL

-921 NLLSGNVNM
+921 NLMSGNVNM
-930 SAGEVYSSGNNFLGN
+930 SAAELYSGGNNFYGN
-945 RPVKALDYMWQ
+945 RPVAALDYNWQ

-982 GYSFDKL
+982 GYSFDSL
-989 FKGGSYKGISG
+989 FKCGNYKGIGG

-1029 LYPRPISYIL
+1029 LYPRPISFIL

>member
-1 MMKQVNMQMPL
+1 MMKQVNIQIPF
-12 RMLGLLLGLIL
+12 RMLGLILALFL
-23 SVGAFAQIEVRG
+23 SVSAFAQIDVKG
-35 FVKDATGEPIIGATV
+35 HVKDATGEPIIGATV
-50 RVTGTQTATITDFDG
+50 RVDGTQVATVTDFDG

-73 GADITVSYVGYQTQ
+73 GANITVSYIGYQSQ
-87 TVKAAPSLTI
+87 TVKAAPTLVI
-97 TLQDDQTV
+97 TLQDDAAV
-105 LQDVVVI
+105 LNEVVVI

-126 TALKPDSKNK
+126 TALKPDTKNK
-136 GLVVNPQDMMQ
+136 GLVVNAQEMMQ
-147 GKIAGVS
+147 GKIAGVN
-154 VTSGGGTPG
+154 VTSDGGTPG
-163 GGATIRI
+163 GGSTIRI

-177 ASNDPLIVI
+177 ASNSPLIVI

-254 SVTMSTKKKLTD
+254 SVTLSAKKKTVD
-266 VMDGDQYRTAVAQIY
+266 VLDGNQYR
-281 KGNSRE
+281 
-287 GVVMGYYQDADGNIA
+287 D
-302 MNTVENGKLVRHD
+302 LVKKVYAGHMSED
-315 NGGTYYPGVLGDANT
+315 KILAELGTANT

-352 AGMVPYRLSLGYT
+352 VKNLPYRVSLGYT
-365 NQQGIVKTSGFE
+365 DQQGILKTSDFK
-377 RVTAAL
+377 RYTAAL
-383 NLNPSLLNDH
+383 NLNPSLLDDH

-404 ARSKYADGGAI
+404 AKSQYADGGAI
-415 GAAVSYDPTKPV
+415 GAAVSFDPTKPV
-427 YDETASD
+427 HGGNK
-434 AANFSGYTTWKVPGG
+434 NFGGYWEWTMPGG
-449 SLNDPAWPNT
+449 SLNDPTWDVT
-459 YNRNAT
+459 TNRNAT
-465 ANPVAL
+465 SNPVAL
-471 LNLKSD
+471 LELKDD

-488 DIDYKIH
+488 EADYKIH
-495 GFEDLR
+495 GFDDLR

-511 KGKQSTDVDR
+511 EGKQWTDVDSA
-521 TSPGAIYYGS
+521 SPAAIYYGS
-531 HGWEE
+531 HGWDK
-536 ILKRNLTLSAYAQ
+536 ITKRNLTLSAYAQ

-554 SKAHHLDVMAGYE
+554 ANIHHFDIMGGYE

-572 RDLKNTWWGAYPST
+572 RSQRNNYWGLYPST
-586 NAQNPNEYHDWSTYH
+586 NSEHPGEKHDESTYR

-606 YLVSFFGRLNY
+606 YLVSFFGRMNY
-617 TLLERY
+617 ILMDRY
-623 YLTFTM
+623 YITATL
-629 RNDGSSRFQDHWKL
+629 RDDGSSRFQDHWAL
-643 YPSAALAWKANEEK
+643 FPSAAFAYKMSEETFFK
-657 FLKSAD
+657 NIK

-687 YFAVYSMNTGVG
+687 YFAIYAMNTGVG
-699 SYYDV
+699 SYYDIS
-704 AGDGTLAR
+704 GDGTLAR
-712 PDAYDPSL
+712 PDAYDPTL

-731 IDFGVLNQRITFS
+731 LDFGFLNQRFTLS
-744 IDAYYRKTTDLLN
+744 VDAYYRKTTDLLN

-766 FRNSVMTNIGSMT
+766 FKNTVMTNIGSME
-779 NKGIEATIGLKPIQT
+779 NKGIEVTIGAKPIQT
-794 NNWYWTIDYNIT
+794 KDWYWTVDYNLT
-806 YNKNEITELI
+806 YNHNEITELI
-816 GGDDKDYF
+816 GGDDKSYF

-831 GGTGVNAQAHAVG
+831 GGTGVTAQAHAVG

-858 KAGKPIEGL
+858 KAGKPIEGQ
-867 VVDRNGDGVI
+867 VVDRNGDGQI
-877 TEADKYFY
+877 TESDKYYY

-899 LEYKNWDL
+899 LEYKNFDF
-907 GFTLRASLGNYVFN
+907 GFTLRASIGNYVFN
-921 NLLSGNVNM
+921 NLMSGNVNL
-930 SAGEVYSSGNNFLGN
+930 SAGELYSSGNNFFGN
-945 RPVKALDYMWQ
+945 RPVAALDYNGQ

-982 GYSFDKL
+982 GYSFQDL
-989 FKGGSYKGISG
+989 FPMGSYKGVSG

-1008 VFCITK
+1008 VFTITK
-1014 YDGIDPEVFG
+1014 YKGIDPEVFG

-1029 LYPRPISYIL
+1029 LYPRPISFIL

>member
-1 MMKQVNMQMPL
+1 MKQVNIQFPL
-12 RMLGLLLGLIL
+12 RMLGLIFGLLL
-23 SVGAFAQIEVRG
+23 SVSAFAQID
-35 FVKDATGEPIIGATV
+35 VKGHVEDATGEPIIGATV
-50 RVTGTQTATITDFDG
+50 RVDGTQTATVTDFDG

-73 GADITVSYVGYQTQ
+73 GANITITYIGYQPQ
-87 TVKAAPSLTI
+87 TVTAAPTLEI
-97 TLQDDQTV
+97 VLQDDAAV
-105 LQDVVVI
+105 LNEVVVI

-126 TALKPDSKNK
+126 TALKPDTKNK
-136 GLVVNPQDMMQ
+136 GLVVNAQDMMQ
-147 GKIAGVS
+147 GKIAGVN
-154 VTSGGGTPG
+154 VTSDGGTPG
-163 GGATIRI
+163 GGSTIRI

-177 ASNDPLIVI
+177 ASNSPLIVI

-254 SVTMSTKKKLTD
+254 SVTMSKKKKLIE
-266 VMDGDQYRTAVAQIY
+266 VMDGDQYRAFATQLY
-281 KGNSRE
+281 KGNARE
-287 GVVMGYYQDADGNIA
+287 EAA
-302 MNTVENGKLVRHD
+302 MAA
-315 NGGTYYPGVLGDANT
+315 LGEDNT
-330 DWQKEIYRTAWSH
+330 DWQNEIYRTAWSH
-343 DHNVTVAGA
+343 DHNVTLAGA
-352 AGMVPYRLSLGYT
+352 AGLLPYRFSLGYT
-365 NQQGIVKTSGFE
+365 DQQGILKTSDFK
-377 RVTAAL
+377 RYTAAI

-393 LTLNLNAKGMW
+393 LVLNLNAKGMW
-404 ARSKYADGGAI
+404 AKTQYANTGAI
-415 GAAVSYDPTKPV
+415 GAALAYDPTKPI
-427 YDETASD
+427 YDTTSAD
-434 AANFSGYTTWKVPGG
+434 AANFGGYTEWKVPGE
-449 SLNDPAWPNT
+449 SLNDPSWPNT

-471 LNLKSD
+471 LNLNDD

-511 KGKQSTDVDR
+511 EGKQWTDVESS
-521 TSPGAIYYGS
+521 SPAAIYYGS
-531 HGWEE
+531 HGWDK
-536 ILKRNLTLSAYAQ
+536 ITKRNLTLSTYAQ

-554 SKAHHLDVMAGYE
+554 AKVHHFDIMAGYE

-572 RDLKNTWWGAYPST
+572 RKQQNSYWGGYPKT
-586 NAQNPNEYHDWSTYH
+586 NLENPGKYHDWSIYN

-617 TLLERY
+617 ILMDRY
-623 YLTFTM
+623 YLTATL
-629 RNDGSSRFQDHWKL
+629 RDDGSSRFKDHWSL
-643 YPSAALAWKANEEK
+643 FPSAALAYKMSEEK
-657 FLKSAD
+657 FLKNVG

-687 YFAVYSMNTGVG
+687 YFAIYSMNTGVG

-704 AGDGTLAR
+704 AGNGTLAR
-712 PDAYDPSL
+712 PVAYDPEL

-731 IDFGVLNQRITFS
+731 FDFGAWNQRFTVGV
-744 IDAYYRKTTDLLN
+744 DVYYRKTTDLLN
-757 SANVAAGSN
+757 ESDMAAGTN
-766 FRNSVMTNIGSMT
+766 FKNRVMTNIGSME
-779 NKGIEATIGLKPIQT
+779 NKGVEVTIGLKPIQT
-794 NNWYWTIDYNIT
+794 EDWYWTLDYNFT
-806 YNKNEITELI
+806 YNKNEITELT
-816 GGDDKDYF
+816 GDGQP
-824 VPTGGIG
+824 VATGGIG
-831 GGTGVNAQAHAVG
+831 GGTGVYAQAHAVG
-844 HPMSSFYVYQQVYD
+844 HPANSYYVYQQVYD
-858 KAGKPIEGL
+858 QAGKPIEGL

-877 TEADKYFY
+877 TESDKYFY

-899 LEYKNWDL
+899 LEYKTWDF
-907 GFTLRASLGNYVFN
+907 GFTLRASIGNYVFN
-921 NLLSGNVNM
+921 NLMSGNVNM
-930 SAGEVYSSGNNFLGN
+930 SAAELYSGGNNFYGN
-945 RPVKALDYMWQ
+945 RPVAALDYNWQ

-989 FKGGSYKGISG
+989 FKGGNYKGIAG

-1014 YDGIDPEVFG
+1014 YKGIDPEVFG

-1029 LYPRPISYIL
+1029 LYPRPISFIL

>member
-1 MMKQVNMQMPL
+1 MMKQVNIQVPL
-12 RMLGLLLGLIL
+12 RMLGLLLGLFL
-23 SVGAFAQIEVRG
+23 SVGAFAQIDVKG
-35 FVKDATGEPIIGATV
+35 HVKDATGEPIIGATV
-50 RVTGTQTATITDFDG
+50 RVDGTQTATVTDFDG

-73 GADITVSYVGYQTQ
+73 GADITITYIGYQPQ
-87 TVKAAPSLTI
+87 TVKAAPTVEVI
-97 TLQDDQTV
+97 LQDDAAV
-105 LQDVVVI
+105 LNEVVVI

-117 KKSDLTGSV
+117 RKSDLTGSV
-126 TALKPDSKNK
+126 TAMKPDTKNK
-136 GLVVNPQDMMQ
+136 GLVVNAQEMMQ
-147 GKIAGVS
+147 GKIAGVN
-154 VTSGGGTPG
+154 VTSDGGSPG
-163 GGATIRI
+163 GSSTIRI

-177 ASNDPLIVI
+177 ASNNPLIVI
-186 DGVPMDNNGVKGLA
+186 DGVPMDNNGVKGLS

-248 QVSYSG
+248 QVSYNG
-254 SVTMSTKKKLTD
+254 SVTMSMKKKLID
-266 VMDGDQYRTAVAQIY
+266 VMNGDQYRAFATQLY
-281 KGNSRE
+281 KGNARE
-287 GVVMGYYQDADGNIA
+287 EAA
-302 MNTVENGKLVRHD
+302 MAA
-315 NGGTYYPGVLGDANT
+315 LGDANT
-330 DWQKEIYRTAWSH
+330 DWQDEIYRTAWSH
-343 DHNVTVAGA
+343 DHNVTLAGA
-352 AGMVPYRLSLGYT
+352 IGNLPYRVSLGYT
-365 NQQGIVKTSGFE
+365 DQQGILKTSDFK
-377 RVTAAL
+377 RYTAAL

-404 ARSKYADGGAI
+404 AKTQYANTGAI
-415 GAAVSYDPTKPV
+415 GAAMAYDPTKPI
-427 YDETASD
+427 YDTTSAD
-434 AANFSGYTTWKVPGG
+434 AKNFGGYTEWKVPGE
-449 SLNDPAWPNT
+449 SLNDPSWPNT

-471 LNLKSD
+471 LDLNDD

-511 KGKQSTDVDR
+511 EGKQWTDVA
-521 TSPGAIYYGS
+521 TSSPAAIYYGY
-531 HGWEE
+531 HGWDK
-536 ILKRNLTLSAYAQ
+536 ITKRNLTLSTYAQ

-554 SKAHHLDVMAGYE
+554 AKIHHFDIMGGYE

-572 RDLKNTWWGAYPST
+572 RTQKTNNWGGYPST
-586 NAQNPNEYHDWSTYH
+586 HAEKGGQYHDWYLH
-601 YKTEN
+601 RYKTEN

-617 TLLERY
+617 ILMDRY
-623 YLTFTM
+623 YLTATL
-629 RNDGSSRFQDHWKL
+629 RNDGSSRFKDHWQL
-643 YPSAALAWKANEEK
+643 YPSAALAYKMSEEK
-657 FLKSAD
+657 VFKNID

-676 TGQQD
+676 TGQQE

-687 YFAVYSMNTGVG
+687 YFAIYALNSGIG

-704 AGDGTLAR
+704 SGDGSMAR
-712 PDAYDPSL
+712 PDAYDPNL
-720 KWETTDTYNVG
+720 KWETTDTYNIG
-731 IDFGVLNQRITFS
+731 FDFGAWNQRFTVGVDVYF
-744 IDAYYRKTTDLLN
+744 RKTTDLLN
-757 SANVAAGSN
+757 KADVAAGTN
-766 FRNSVMTNIGSMT
+766 FKNTVMTNIGSME
-779 NKGIEATIGLKPIQT
+779 NKGVEVTLGLKPIQT
-794 NNWYWTIDYNIT
+794 DDWYWTIDYNFT
-806 YNKNEITELI
+806 YNHNEITELI
-816 GGDDKDYF
+816 GDDPNYF

-844 HPMSSFYVYQQVYD
+844 HPAYSYYVYQQVYD
-858 KAGKPIEGL
+858 KAGKPIEGQ

-877 TEADKYFY
+877 TEADKYYY

-899 LEYKNWDL
+899 LEYKSWDL

-921 NLLSGNVNM
+921 NLMSGNVNM
-930 SAGEVYSSGNNFLGN
+930 SAAELYSGGNNFYGN
-945 RPVKALDYMWQ
+945 RPVAALDYNWQ

-982 GYSFDKL
+982 GYSFDSL
-989 FKGGSYKGISG
+989 FKCGNYKGIGG

-1029 LYPRPISYIL
+1029 LYPRPISFIL

>member
-1 MMKQVNMQMPL
+1 MMKQVNIQFPL
-12 RMLGLLLGLIL
+12 RMLGLIFGLLL
-23 SVGAFAQIEVRG
+23 SVSAFAQID
-35 FVKDATGEPIIGATV
+35 VKGHVEDATGEPIIGATV
-50 RVTGTQTATITDFDG
+50 RVDGTQTATVTDFDG

-73 GADITVSYVGYQTQ
+73 GANITITYIGYQPQ
-87 TVKAAPSLTI
+87 TVTAAPTLEI
-97 TLQDDQTV
+97 VLQDDAAV
-105 LQDVVVI
+105 LNEVVVI

-126 TALKPDSKNK
+126 TALKPDTKNK
-136 GLVVNPQDMMQ
+136 GLVVNAQDMMQ
-147 GKIAGVS
+147 GKIAGVN
-154 VTSGGGTPG
+154 VTSDGGTPG
-163 GGATIRI
+163 GGSTIRI

-177 ASNDPLIVI
+177 ASNSPLIVI

-254 SVTMSTKKKLTD
+254 SVTMSKKKKLIE
-266 VMDGDQYRTAVAQIY
+266 VMDGDQYRAFATQLY
-281 KGNSRE
+281 KGNARE
-287 GVVMGYYQDADGNIA
+287 EAA
-302 MNTVENGKLVRHD
+302 MAA
-315 NGGTYYPGVLGDANT
+315 LGEDNT
-330 DWQKEIYRTAWSH
+330 DWQNEIYRTAWSH
-343 DHNVTVAGA
+343 DHNVTLAGA
-352 AGMVPYRLSLGYT
+352 AGVLPYRFSLGYT
-365 NQQGIVKTSGFE
+365 DQQGILKTSDFK
-377 RVTAAL
+377 RYTAAI

-393 LTLNLNAKGMW
+393 LVLNLNAKGMW
-404 ARSKYADGGAI
+404 AKTQYANTGAI
-415 GAAVSYDPTKPV
+415 GAALAYDPTKPI
-427 YDETASD
+427 YDTTSAD
-434 AANFSGYTTWKVPGG
+434 AANFGGYTEWKVPGE
-449 SLNDPAWPNT
+449 SLNDPSWPNT

-471 LNLKSD
+471 LNLNDD

-511 KGKQSTDVDR
+511 EGKQWTDVESS
-521 TSPGAIYYGS
+521 SPAAIYYGS
-531 HGWEE
+531 HGWDK
-536 ILKRNLTLSAYAQ
+536 ITKRNLTLSTYAQ

-554 SKAHHLDVMAGYE
+554 AKVHHFDIMAGYE

-572 RDLKNTWWGAYPST
+572 RKQQNSYWGGYPKTNTEKPG
-586 NAQNPNEYHDWSTYH
+586 QYHDWSIYN

-617 TLLERY
+617 ILMDRY
-623 YLTFTM
+623 YITATL
-629 RNDGSSRFQDHWKL
+629 RDDGSSRFKDHWSL
-643 YPSAALAWKANEEK
+643 FPSAALAYKMSEEK
-657 FLKSAD
+657 FLRNVG

-687 YFAVYSMNTGVG
+687 YFAIYSMNTGVG

-704 AGDGTLAR
+704 AGNGTLAR
-712 PDAYDPSL
+712 PVAYDPEL

-731 IDFGVLNQRITFS
+731 FDFGAWNQRFTVGV
-744 IDAYYRKTTDLLN
+744 DVYYRKTTDLLN
-757 SANVAAGSN
+757 ESDMAAGTN
-766 FRNSVMTNIGSMT
+766 FKNRVMTNIGSME
-779 NKGIEATIGLKPIQT
+779 NKGVEVTIGLKPIQT
-794 NNWYWTIDYNIT
+794 EDWYWTLDYNFT
-806 YNKNEITELI
+806 YNKNEITELT
-816 GGDDKDYF
+816 GDGQP
-824 VPTGGIG
+824 VATGGIG
-831 GGTGVNAQAHAVG
+831 GGTGVYAQAHAVG
-844 HPMSSFYVYQQVYD
+844 HPANSYYVYQQVYD
-858 KAGKPIEGL
+858 QAGKPIEGL

-877 TEADKYFY
+877 TESDKYFY

-899 LEYKNWDL
+899 LEYKTWDF
-907 GFTLRASLGNYVFN
+907 GFTLRASIGNYVFN
-921 NLLSGNVNM
+921 NLMSGNVNM
-930 SAGEVYSSGNNFLGN
+930 SAAELYSGGNNFYGN
-945 RPVKALDYMWQ
+945 RPVAALDYNWQ

-989 FKGGSYKGISG
+989 FKGGNYKGIAG

-1014 YDGIDPEVFG
+1014 YKGIDPEVFG

-1029 LYPRPISYIL
+1029 LYPRPISFIL

>member
-1 MMKQVNMQMPL
+1 MMKQVNIQFPL
-12 RMLGLLLGLIL
+12 RMLGLIFGLLL
-23 SVGAFAQIEVRG
+23 SVSAFAQID
-35 FVKDATGEPIIGATV
+35 VKGHVEDATGEPIIGATV
-50 RVTGTQTATITDFDG
+50 RVDGTQTATVTDFDG

-73 GADITVSYVGYQTQ
+73 GANITITYIGYQPQ
-87 TVKAAPSLTI
+87 TVTAAPTLEI
-97 TLQDDQTV
+97 VLQDDAAV
-105 LQDVVVI
+105 LNEVVVI

-126 TALKPDSKNK
+126 TALKPDTKNK
-136 GLVVNPQDMMQ
+136 GLVVNAQDMMQ
-147 GKIAGVS
+147 GKIAGVN
-154 VTSGGGTPG
+154 VTSDGGTPG
-163 GGATIRI
+163 GGSTIRI

-177 ASNDPLIVI
+177 ASNSPLIVI

-254 SVTMSTKKKLTD
+254 SVTMSKKKKLIE
-266 VMDGDQYRTAVAQIY
+266 VMDGDQYRAFATQLY
-281 KGNSRE
+281 KGNARE
-287 GVVMGYYQDADGNIA
+287 EAA
-302 MNTVENGKLVRHD
+302 MAA
-315 NGGTYYPGVLGDANT
+315 LGEDNT
-330 DWQKEIYRTAWSH
+330 DWQNEIYRTAWSH
-343 DHNVTVAGA
+343 DHNVTLAGA
-352 AGMVPYRLSLGYT
+352 AGVLPYRFSLGYT
-365 NQQGIVKTSGFE
+365 DQQGILKTSDFK
-377 RVTAAL
+377 RYTAAI

-393 LTLNLNAKGMW
+393 LVLNLNAKGMW
-404 ARSKYADGGAI
+404 AKTQYANTGAI
-415 GAAVSYDPTKPV
+415 GAALAYDPTKPI
-427 YDETASD
+427 YDTTSAD
-434 AANFSGYTTWKVPGG
+434 AANFGGYTEWKVPGE
-449 SLNDPAWPNT
+449 SLNDPSWPNT

-471 LNLKSD
+471 LNLNDD

-511 KGKQSTDVDR
+511 EGKQWTDVESS
-521 TSPGAIYYGS
+521 SPAAIYYGS
-531 HGWEE
+531 HGWDK
-536 ILKRNLTLSAYAQ
+536 ITKRNLTLSTYAQ

-554 SKAHHLDVMAGYE
+554 AKVHHFDIMAGYE

-572 RDLKNTWWGAYPST
+572 RKQQNSYWGGYPKT
-586 NAQNPNEYHDWSTYH
+586 NLENPGKYHDWSIYN

-617 TLLERY
+617 ILMDRY
-623 YLTFTM
+623 YLTATL
-629 RNDGSSRFQDHWKL
+629 RDDGSSRFKDHWSL
-643 YPSAALAWKANEEK
+643 FPSAALAYKMSEEK
-657 FLKSAD
+657 FLKNVG

-687 YFAVYSMNTGVG
+687 YFAIYSMNTGVG

-704 AGDGTLAR
+704 AGNGTLAR
-712 PDAYDPSL
+712 PVAYDPEL

-731 IDFGVLNQRITFS
+731 FDFGAWNQRFTVGV
-744 IDAYYRKTTDLLN
+744 DVYYRKTTDLLN
-757 SANVAAGSN
+757 ESDMAAGTN
-766 FRNSVMTNIGSMT
+766 FKNRVMTNIGSME
-779 NKGIEATIGLKPIQT
+779 NKGVEVTIGLKPIQT
-794 NNWYWTIDYNIT
+794 EDWYWTLDYNFT
-806 YNKNEITELI
+806 YNKNEITELT
-816 GGDDKDYF
+816 GDGQP
-824 VPTGGIG
+824 VATGGIG
-831 GGTGVNAQAHAVG
+831 GGTGVYAQAHAVG
-844 HPMSSFYVYQQVYD
+844 HPANSYYVYQQVYD
-858 KAGKPIEGL
+858 QAGKPIEGL

-877 TEADKYFY
+877 TESDKYFY

-899 LEYKNWDL
+899 LEYKTWDF
-907 GFTLRASLGNYVFN
+907 GFTLRASIGNYVFN
-921 NLLSGNVNM
+921 NLMSGNVNM
-930 SAGEVYSSGNNFLGN
+930 SAAELYSGGNNFYGN
-945 RPVKALDYMWQ
+945 RPVAALDYNWQ

-989 FKGGSYKGISG
+989 FKGGNYKGIAG

-1014 YDGIDPEVFG
+1014 YKGIDPEVFG

-1029 LYPRPISYIL
+1029 LYPRPISFIL